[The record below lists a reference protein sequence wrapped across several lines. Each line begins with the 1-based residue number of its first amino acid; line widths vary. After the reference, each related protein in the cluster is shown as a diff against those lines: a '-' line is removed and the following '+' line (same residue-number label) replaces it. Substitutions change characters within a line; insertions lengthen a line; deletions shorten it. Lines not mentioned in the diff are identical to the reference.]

1 MKKYLIFSGII
12 FSSVFAVFLL
22 LYLVYDLDFYYSLT
36 DAFVSVLLFIGFS
49 IGIKNTAKFIK
60 LERSELSKFILSHL
74 SAAIVI
80 SLAWLGMSNILMEIM
95 LGQFNISI
103 EFFTNTQIIRL
114 IISASFY
121 LLLISYHYLIIY
133 YDNYKEKLIKES
145 ELKNLITE
153 AEIKSLKFQINPHFI
168 FNSLNSIAALTSID
182 PEKARDMVIKLADF
196 LRYTLSTNSKQ
207 MNSLKEEISNI
218 EKYLLIEK
226 IRFGE
231 KFVYSFEIEDSLL
244 NYNVPNMLL
253 QPIFENAIKYGVY
266 ESLEQAS
273 INLKAELIDGFLNIS
288 VRNSLEENGRFKRK
302 GAGVGLS
309 NIKERLRL
317 IYNQDD
323 LIKMN
328 NGEEYYEV
336 QFTLPVTI

>member
-80 SLAWLGMSNILMEIM
+80 SLAWLGISNILMEIM

-145 ELKNLITE
+145 ELKKN
-153 AEIKSLKFQINPHFI
+153 
-168 FNSLNSIAALTSID
+168 
-182 PEKARDMVIKLADF
+182 
-196 LRYTLSTNSKQ
+196 
-207 MNSLKEEISNI
+207 
-218 EKYLLIEK
+218 
-226 IRFGE
+226 
-231 KFVYSFEIEDSLL
+231 
-244 NYNVPNMLL
+244 
-253 QPIFENAIKYGVY
+253 
-266 ESLEQAS
+266 
-273 INLKAELIDGFLNIS
+273 
-288 VRNSLEENGRFKRK
+288 
-302 GAGVGLS
+302 
-309 NIKERLRL
+309 
-317 IYNQDD
+317 
-323 LIKMN
+323 
-328 NGEEYYEV
+328 
-336 QFTLPVTI
+336 